1 MTFDLG
7 DNTYYP
13 LLQKQ
18 NISSLHIFYREQVV
32 LFYYNL
38 TRKSC
43 DNEVQKMAFYLT
55 SILSSLKKHL
65 KRYPEFLIYLKML
78 YKMIGETRD
87 CFFGKGEHDLTYMM
101 IFVWY
106 KYFPVLSIFA
116 LHRLVQPLNILS
128 SNVLGYGSWRDI
140 KYFCDYVRSHSP
152 HGINDS
158 LITISVELMNTQLR
172 KDINIWGE
180 ILDENKKVSGEL
192 PLSFKCRERLSQV
205 AKWIPREKKKFDW
218 LNEKLVIHWFN
229 TYEPDMLT
237 SFNNYEGYFKAIKKC
252 KMQYRKVIAYMNK
265 DLDTTEIKFCSHQLK
280 EVDYSNIPQLCM
292 IKNKKR
298 IYFDDSVVSTES
310 RTFKPF
316 SNDKYECS
324 QNMKKFVKEKYDN
337 DEPYESN
344 NKTYTHLNISN
355 DTPNGV
361 PTEIQGQPLP
371 IHRFKNIPN
380 SGKLSYFIKEAFR
393 LIETNDNFSIS
404 LLNNEWKKMSDIINL
419 PTIDKCIP
427 MLDMS
432 FHNYNNIESFY
443 SGIALACLIAE
454 RTSFG
459 KRIMIIDNQPTWIN
473 LDDCNDLF
481 SMIFMIYKTTKS
493 NRYTS
498 FNVLKCFELLI
509 DSFIESNLS
518 SSKIR
523 RMNIVI
529 LHGGDPATFHIDS
542 ITKLFWQKGLTSSMQ
557 IPLLRPRIVYWNLSQ
572 TFIDKLPFE
581 IQDNC
586 ILLSGLSSSL
596 IYNLRFLRTSTFN
609 GNSYQTLSRRE
620 CEVIKQK
627 NIDSSFDF
635 IYNILNKVY
644 YDDLE
649 NYIDNIYSI

>member
-1 MTFDLG
+1 MIFDLG
-7 DNTYYP
+7 DNKYYP

-18 NISSLHIFYREQVV
+18 NISSLHIFYREQVI

-43 DNEVQKMAFYLT
+43 DNEVQKMAFYLS

-87 CFFGKGEHDLTYMM
+87 CFFGKGEHDLAYMM

-116 LHRLVQPLNILS
+116 LHRLVQPLNNLS

-152 HGINDS
+152 DGINDS

-229 TYEPDMLT
+229 TYEPDMLS

-280 EVDYSNIPQLCM
+280 EIDYYNIPQLCM

-298 IYFDDSVVSTES
+298 LYYDNSCVSSES

-324 QNMKKFVKEKYDN
+324 QNMKKFVKDKYDN
-337 DEPYESN
+337 DEPYEEN
-344 NKTYTHLNISN
+344 KKTYTHLNISN
-355 DTPNGV
+355 GV
-361 PTEIQGQPLP
+361 PTEIQGRPLP

-393 LIETNDNFSIS
+393 LIESTDDFSIS
-404 LLNNEWKKMSDIINL
+404 LLNNEWKKMSEIINL

-454 RTSFG
+454 RTSLG
-459 KRIMIIDNQPTWIN
+459 KRIMVIDNQPTWIN

-498 FNVLKCFELLI
+498 FNVLKSFELLV

-529 LHGGDPATFHIDS
+529 LHGGDPITFHIDS
-542 ITKLFWQKGLTSSMQ
+542 ITNLFWNKGLISSIQ
-557 IPLLRPRIVYWNLSQ
+557 TPLLRPRIVYWNLSQ

-596 IYNLRFLRTSTFN
+596 IYNLRFLN
-609 GNSYQTLSRRE
+609 NCYKG
-620 CEVIKQK
+620 IKQK
-627 NIDSSFDF
+627 NIDNSFDF